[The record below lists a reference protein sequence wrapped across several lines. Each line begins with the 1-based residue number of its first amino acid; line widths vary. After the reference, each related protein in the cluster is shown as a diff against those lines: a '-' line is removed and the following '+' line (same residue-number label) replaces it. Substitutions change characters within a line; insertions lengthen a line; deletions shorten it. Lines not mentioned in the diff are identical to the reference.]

1 MRIAVA
7 GTHASGKSTLIADF
21 LAAHPEYEHEAEPY
35 EWLDEDLEAPD
46 AGSFFRQLQ
55 LSVRSSAEQ
64 PEGARVIAER
74 SPLDFLAYLMAL
86 DELGRG
92 GRSADLTA
100 RAEPLAAAGM
110 RHVDLLVVL
119 PLGSGPDR
127 IEVDGSED
135 PALREAMNDVLL
147 ELVDDTG
154 LIGEHTTVV
163 EVSGSPARRLSALEA
178 AVAASAEPGEVT
190 RG

>member
-7 GTHASGKSTLIADF
+7 GTHASGKSTLVADF
-21 LAAHPEYEHEAEPY
+21 LAAHREYEHEPEPY

-55 LSVRSSAEQ
+55 LAVRSSGEHGPGERA
-64 PEGARVIAER
+64 IAER

-86 DELGRG
+86 DELDRG

-110 RHVDLLVVL
+110 RCIDLLVVL
-119 PLGSGPDR
+119 PLGSGSDR
-127 IEVDGSED
+127 IDVDGSED

-147 ELVDDTG
+147 ELVHDTG
-154 LIGEHTTVV
+154 LVGEHAAVV
-163 EVSGSPARRLSALEA
+163 EISGTPVQRLAALEA
-178 AVAASAEPGEVT
+178 ALAASVAPDDVR